1 MESCTEIESEPK
13 YFSNAVDEQPDSPDV
28 VSRHFKSLDGR
39 LKSIA
44 SRFTVSDNP
53 NHVSY
58 NKNSLQAFNLL
69 SDEHPFVA
77 KVLLELHYDMVFLV
91 TALANL
97 KVIDKPLNFS
107 SIQQYQVSA
116 LIALIRDKLRDYD
129 ARRLADSEGHLQQV

>member
-1 MESCTEIESEPK
+1 MESCTEIKPDPN
-13 YFSNAVDEQPDSPDV
+13 FLSNCVDDQPDNPAV
-28 VSRHFKSLDGR
+28 VSRHFKSLDKR

-44 SRFTVSDNP
+44 SRFTSSENP
-53 NHVSY
+53 DHVSY
-58 NKNSLQAFNLL
+58 TKNSLLAFNLL
-69 SDEHPFVA
+69 SNDHHFVA

-91 TALANL
+91 NVLANL

-129 ARRLADSEGHLQQV
+129 AGRLADS

>member
-1 MESCTEIESEPK
+1 MESCTEIKPDPNCL
-13 YFSNAVDEQPDSPDV
+13 SNCVDDQPDNPAV
-28 VSRHFKSLDGR
+28 VSRHFKSLDKR

-44 SRFTVSDNP
+44 SRFTNSENP
-53 NHVSY
+53 DHVSY
-58 NKNSLQAFNLL
+58 TKNSLLAFNLL
-69 SDEHPFVA
+69 SDDHPFVA

-91 TALANL
+91 NVLASL

-129 ARRLADSEGHLQQV
+129 AGRFADS